1 MFRKLRANNMKKKLL
16 LLIIPFILLGFWLYE
31 VKALDSGALSPGTVV
46 DDNATGTIEWINP
59 MNATT
64 SDNVYA
70 TFTSPIDATSHY
82 LKATNFGFSIP
93 SGATINGILV
103 EIERIVPTGGTGQV
117 NDSEIKIVKS
127 NGTIGDTNKS
137 TGATWSAT
145 ESYISFGGSSD
156 LWGETWT
163 AADINDSDF
172 GVVLSAT
179 ISNQF
184 VASYGRV
191 DHIRITVYF
200 QEAAS
205 ESAKFQ
211 VKSGTLEIKSGNLMI
226 Q

>member
-1 MFRKLRANNMKKKLL
+1 MFHKLRANNMKKKLL
-16 LLIIPFILLGFWLYE
+16 LLIIPFILLGFWLYQ
-31 VKALDSGALSPGTVV
+31 VSASDTGALSPGTMADDDTVGTV
-46 DDNATGTIEWINP
+46 AWVNPDNAKVSN
-59 MNATT
+59 
-64 SDNVYA
+64 DVYA
-70 TFTSPIDATSHY
+70 TFTFPIDATSHY

-127 NGTIGDTNKS
+127 DGTIGDTNKS

-156 LWGETWT
+156 LWGEEWE
-163 AADINDSDF
+163 AEDINDSDF